1 MNKKLLTKRID
12 KVIGELVSIKLEL
25 HKAEQLEIKCE
36 PKNDPNI
43 NNAKEVYLY
52 FSRKRVDTGY
62 VKTWLTTDVASTSYK
77 NRIKSIKERLKDSTV
92 EDAKKVIDSRFIFWL
107 YDEKNKQYLT
117 IETIFRPS
125 KYYKYLDASEGILKN
140 NQATWD
146 DGSTKTKI
154 STDAFTF

>member
-36 PKNDPNI
+36 PKNDPI
-43 NNAKEVYLY
+43 IEKVKEIVDY
-52 FSRKRVDTGY
+52 FSKKRIESGISKLAMKQTY
-62 VKTWLTTDVASTSYK
+62 RR
-77 NRIKSIKERLKDSTV
+77 NRQIKDRLKDSSIQ
-92 EDAKKVIDSRFIFWL
+92 DAKNVIDSRFIIWL
-107 YDEKNKQYLT
+107 FDEKNKQYLT

>member
-1 MNKKLLTKRID
+1 MKQTYRRNRQ
-12 KVIGELVSIKLEL
+12 IK
-25 HKAEQLEIKCE
+25 
-36 PKNDPNI
+36 D
-43 NNAKEVYLY
+43 
-52 FSRKRVDTGY
+52 
-62 VKTWLTTDVASTSYK
+62 
-77 NRIKSIKERLKDSTV
+77 RLKDSSIQ
-92 EDAKKVIDSRFIFWL
+92 DAKNVIDSRFIIWL
-107 YDEKNKQYLT
+107 FDEKNKQYLT